1 MDLLLSF
8 ITLIASILCFLI
20 FGHLA
25 WIRIGVSRSSNKGP
39 GKKTVP
45 EASGSW
51 PIIGH
56 LYLLAGPEVPHK
68 VLGSMADKFGP
79 IFTIR
84 LGVHRVLVVNTS
96 DMAKDCLTTNDRVF
110 NGRPKA
116 MATELMGYNY
126 ANFSFALNGSYWRD
140 MRKIIAIELVSHHRL
155 QMLSNIR
162 SSELKASITDLY
174 KNWMKNKTVK
184 VDMEQWFGNLILNIS
199 VKVIFGN
206 PFSLGQRNED
216 EFKNAIRRFTELF
229 GAFVLSD
236 AIPFLRWL
244 DIGGYEKKMKKT
256 EKVLDFV
263 IEGWL
268 KEHKKKMNSTRHA
281 NEEED
286 ESFMSALLSRVKE
299 ECIEERY
306 GFTTDAIVKAACLG
320 IFAAA
325 TDTTMLTLTWAL
337 ALLINNPRVLKKAQ
351 QELQNHVG
359 LNRMVN
365 ESDLTNLVYLQAIIK
380 ETMRLYPAAPLS
392 VPHESTEDCVVGS
405 YTVPK
410 GTRLLVNIW
419 KIHHDPKIWENPFQ
433 FLPERFLT
441 SKKNI
446 DVKGQHFELIPFGSG
461 RRICLGISIA
471 LKSVQ
476 LILASMIHG
485 FEFQNPSSEPIDMTE
500 SLGLTNLKA
509 TPLELLVVP
518 RMLDIERL

>member
-1 MDLLLSF
+1 MDFLLSF
-8 ITLIASILCFLI
+8 ITLIAGILCFLI
-20 FGHLA
+20 FRHLA
-25 WIRIGVSRSSNKGP
+25 CIRIGVSRSSKGP
-39 GKKTVP
+39 GKYTVP

-79 IFTIR
+79 IFTIK
-84 LGVHRVLVVNTS
+84 LGVNRVLVVNTS
-96 DMAKDCLTTNDRVF
+96 DMAKECLTANDRVF
-110 NGRPKA
+110 AGRPKA

-126 ANFSFALNGSYWRD
+126 ANFSFARNISFWRD
-140 MRKIIAIELVSHHRL
+140 MRKIIAIELGSHHRL

-174 KNWMKNKTVK
+174 KNWMTNKTVK
-184 VDMEQWFGNLILNIS
+184 VDMKQWFGNLIVNIS
-199 VKVIFGN
+199 VKLIFGN

-216 EFKNAIRRFTELF
+216 EFKNAIRRFIELF
-229 GAFVLSD
+229 GAFVPSD

-256 EKVLDFV
+256 AKVLDYV

-268 KEHKKKMNSTRHA
+268 KEQTKKI
-281 NEEED
+281 NEEEH

-299 ECIEERY
+299 ERIEDRS

-351 QELQNHVG
+351 QELENHVG
-359 LNRMVN
+359 LNRTVN

-392 VPHESTEDCVVGS
+392 APHESTEDCVVGG

-419 KIHHDPKIWENPFQ
+419 KIHHDPKIWEDPFQ
-433 FLPERFLT
+433 FIPERFLT
-441 SKKNI
+441 SKNDI

-471 LKSVQ
+471 LKSLQ

-518 RMLDIERL
+518 RILKY